1 MDRMMTGFCFD
12 PQVSLLAFRFQAVVN
27 GIFNQWL
34 ESQLIMRQ
42 SRISV
47 EIRER
52 MTLSLLKRVLS
63 VKVREIGTVEWD
75 YEEYPNDVR
84 ANPLEQRS

>member
-1 MDRMMTGFCFD
+1 
-12 PQVSLLAFRFQAVVN
+12 
-27 GIFNQWL
+27 
-34 ESQLIMRQ
+34 MRQ